1 MGLGL
6 IDIAKPVETFDL
18 RGDKIEVRAL
28 KLGEAA
34 QLVFRFPEL
43 RRMMETR
50 KLDVAALIGLSDDL
64 ANAVIASGVDA
75 LTEEI
80 ADNLALDEKLD
91 LMGIVMR
98 LTMPR
103 GPVPFV
109 GALTRFLSGLS
120 GVDPSSAD
128 SGTKSSK
135 RRTSSSAP
143 ASPKIE

>member
-6 IDIAKPVETFDL
+6 VDIAKPVESFDL
-18 RGDKIEVRAL
+18 RGSKIEVRAL
-28 KLGEAA
+28 KLSEAA

-43 RRMMETR
+43 RRMMETQ
-50 KLDVAALIGLSDDL
+50 KLDDSGFIGISDDL
-64 ANAVIASGVDA
+64 ANAIIASGVEV

-80 ADNLALDEKLD
+80 ADNLAPDEKLD
-91 LMGIVMR
+91 LMAVVMR

-109 GALTRFLSGLS
+109 VALTRCISGLS

-128 SGTKSSK
+128 LATKSSK
-135 RRTSSSAP
+135 RQTSSSAR
-143 ASPKIE
+143 ATPKSS